1 MRKLKPLPNRPSPRR
16 ADPAPAEQGLSWLM
30 IGAIIAGNLVLIGLI
45 YLAYRRFSNREVQA
59 ELDEFEQTLQ
69 QKETADSQAAEKTEL
84 TAPLADENDPLAAL
98 DALAEKAPDE
108 GDMFPVDDEKK
119 PKTDFPMDDLDGDEE
134 SKP

>member
-1 MRKLKPLPNRPSPRR
+1 
-16 ADPAPAEQGLSWLM
+16 M

>member
-16 ADPAPAEQGLSWLM
+16 LIRRRQSQGLSWLM